1 MSFIVIYLSGEAG
14 LTWTS
19 GSLKI
24 CIFHLKWKNW
34 PSDYN
39 LASEIISTL
48 GEDAPI
54 CWLKPSGWP
63 NSCNS
68 HYKLMREHPA
78 FYISGSRSL
87 NNADHALGTLL
98 DPQGPRLGHKHTGWM
113 PCCWGHFWAHVQP
126 FPRRHPV
133 SWQELRKLALQ
144 TSISWSHRPVVWIK
158 TSECFW
164 HCDVLNCY

>member
-1 MSFIVIYLSGEAG
+1 MPLSLVLCSLSNLLIIWFPMSFIIIYLSGEAG
-14 LTWTS
+14 LMWTS

-48 GEDAPI
+48 GEDVPI

-68 HYKLMREHPA
+68 HYKLMHEHAA

-98 DPQGPRLGHKHTGWM
+98 DPQGPRLDHK
-113 PCCWGHFWAHVQP
+113 P
-126 FPRRHPV
+126 
-133 SWQELRKLALQ
+133 
-144 TSISWSHRPVVWIK
+144 WSTHWVNAMLLGAFLGARSAIP
-158 TSECFW
+158 
-164 HCDVLNCY
+164 